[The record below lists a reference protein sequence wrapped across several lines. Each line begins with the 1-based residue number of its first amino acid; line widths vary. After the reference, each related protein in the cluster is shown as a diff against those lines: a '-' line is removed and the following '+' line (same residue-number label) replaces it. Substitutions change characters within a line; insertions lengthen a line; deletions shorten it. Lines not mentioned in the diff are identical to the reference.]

1 MESPLCPAA
10 ELHSDPD
17 FRLIETL
24 GCRPGQGF
32 GHLDRH
38 LARMG
43 RSAMA
48 LGIRFDAA
56 AARALLEGHVGDEA
70 LRCRLVLDAQGRL
83 DLTSA
88 PLGAPAKGWMLA
100 IAGERLQSDN
110 IWLRYKT
117 TRRAQYDQARAA
129 LPQGVDELLF
139 LNERDE
145 LCEGTITN
153 LFLTLADGEKVTPP
167 LCSGVLPGI
176 LRETLLSS
184 GEVTERTLTLDDLQ
198 NAREIQM
205 GNSLRGLIPT
215 RLAT

>member
-1 MESPLCPAA
+1 MESPLCTAA
-10 ELHSDPD
+10 ELRSDPD

-24 GCRPGQGF
+24 GWRPGAGF

-48 LGIRFDAA
+48 LGIRFDAV
-56 AARALLEGHVGDEA
+56 AARELLESHVREQA
-70 LRCRLVLDAQGRL
+70 LRCRLTLDAQGQL

-88 PLGAPAKGWMLA
+88 PLGAPATGWTLA
-100 IAGERLQSDN
+100 IADDRLHSDN

-129 LPQGVDELLF
+129 LPEGVDELLF
-139 LNERDE
+139 LNERGE

-153 LFLTLADGEKVTPP
+153 LFLTLADGSKVTPP
-167 LCSGVLPGI
+167 LASGVLPGI
-176 LRETLLSS
+176 MRETLLSS
-184 GEVTERTLTLDDLQ
+184 GEVSERTLTLDDLQ
-198 NAREIQM
+198 NAREIHM

-215 RLAT
+215 RLES

>member
-1 MESPLCPAA
+1 MESPLCTAA
-10 ELHSDPD
+10 ELRSDPD

-24 GCRPGQGF
+24 SWRPGAGF
-32 GHLDRH
+32 AHLDRH

-43 RSAMA
+43 RSALA

-70 LRCRLVLDAQGRL
+70 LRCRLTLDAQGRL

-88 PLGAPAKGWMLA
+88 PLGAPTTGWTLA
-100 IAGERLQSDN
+100 IAEERLNSDN
-110 IWLRYKT
+110 IWLRFKT
-117 TRRAQYDQARAA
+117 TRRAQYDQARAT
-129 LPQGVDELLF
+129 LPAGVDELLF

-153 LFLTLADGEKVTPP
+153 LFLTLADGSKVTPP
-167 LCSGVLPGI
+167 LSSGVLPGI
-176 LRETLLSS
+176 LRETLLTS

-198 NAREIQM
+198 NAREIHM

-215 RLAT
+215 RLAA

>member
-10 ELHSDPD
+10 ELRSDPD

-24 GCRPGQGF
+24 GWRPCAGF

-48 LGIRFDAA
+48 LGIRFDAS
-56 AARALLEGHVGDEA
+56 AARALLEGQVGGEA
-70 LRCRLVLDAQGRL
+70 LRCRLTLDAHGQL

-88 PLGAPAKGWMLA
+88 PLGAPTTGWILA
-100 IAGERLQSDN
+100 IAEERLNSDN

-117 TRRAQYDQARAA
+117 TRRAQYDRARAA
-129 LPQGVDELLF
+129 LPNGVDELLF

-153 LFLTLADGEKVTPP
+153 LFLTLADGSKVTPS
-167 LCSGVLPGI
+167 LASGVLPGI

-184 GEVTERTLTLDDLQ
+184 GEVTERTLTMEDLQ
-198 NAREIQM
+198 NAREIHM
-205 GNSLRGLIPT
+205 GNSLRGLIPA

>member
-10 ELHSDPD
+10 ELRSDPD

-24 GCRPGQGF
+24 GWRPGQGF
-32 GHLDRH
+32 GQLDRH

-56 AARALLEGHVGDEA
+56 AARALLEQSVSDTP
-70 LRCRLVLDAQGRL
+70 LRLRLTLDAQGQP

-88 PLGAPAKGWMLA
+88 PLGAPATGWTLA
-100 IAGERLQSDN
+100 IAKAPLQSGN

-117 TRRAQYDQARAA
+117 TRRAQYDQARATMPA
-129 LPQGVDELLF
+129 DVDELLF
-139 LNERDE
+139 LNERGE

-153 LFLTLADGEKVTPP
+153 LFLTLADGSKVTPP
-167 LCSGVLPGI
+167 LSSGVLPGI

-184 GEVTERTLTLDDLQ
+184 GEVRERILTLADLQ
-198 NAREIQM
+198 NARQIHM
-205 GNSLRGLIPT
+205 GNSLRGLIPA
-215 RLAT
+215 RLAA